1 MRRYWEWL
9 GLNLGKRAGTVA
21 IVGLLVSVAL
31 GAGIVKLRFTTSNSD
46 YLNKNDTAWVDNVNY
61 EKVFGGDPMAILFTT
76 KPGTTVDS
84 FFTPQNQAAFRSIAQ
99 RLAHDPW
106 VFSAVT
112 PLDALQVGAQLLTSS
127 TGSVLDTPAAGML
140 EQALRSD
147 PNAASKAKRSKYL
160 IDEGTSYFAVNGPRT
175 LDNPSWVHFVLHEPD
190 NSLRKSLAT
199 FVPSDHNLLMA
210 VYLRGDL
217 NINQET
223 TAASSVS
230 KIVSSVHFQNASTI
244 TTGVPALLKTI
255 NDYLKHGILSLA
267 GIAGIVMVVIL
278 LLSFSVRW
286 RLLPFAIVAL
296 GMVWGFGL
304 VGFFG
309 VPLTLAT
316 IAALPVLLGVGMD
329 YSIQMHSRIEE
340 EVVLDRSAHPIQAA
354 ARGLGPALLV
364 VTFDAVFAFTALWF
378 AKTPAIREFGSLL
391 VIGIIAVCVC
401 SIIAT
406 LAVLGI
412 REYKSP
418 THGKDFSNGYLSRAV
433 AFLGSLPRRTAV
445 PLAIASLGIF
455 LAGVAVEGKLV
466 LQTDPIQWVNP
477 HAQSIKDIQ
486 TLKADTGSDNEL
498 AMLIRTNQ
506 PFSDQ
511 SVAYIANYSRRLVD
525 KYPHSLWPAAGLVNT
540 IDQIINLPGMNPVP
554 PTGADVQSVY
564 QAAPEGIRR
573 TTVADGGAAINVIFR
588 GKTNTLDELRPVVA
602 DLRGTVIAPPAGI
615 SVAPG
620 GIAVVG
626 VGLVQNLEKSRTEL
640 TYLALLFVGAFLAIR
655 LRSLIRSLLSL
666 VPVLVAVG
674 AVSLIAVAFNL
685 KLSPVTSVAGP
696 LVVAVCTEFTSLILL
711 RFVEERNR
719 GLLPRQAM
727 DATARRTGRAFM
739 VSGFTA
745 IAGVAVLSTSSFPL
759 LRDFGIIVALNVF
772 VALLSALVV
781 LPPILVWADQRLWV
795 SRGLL
800 RATPEPYRSPDEPVV
815 QPGPPVSAVRTLVTT
830 GAGPAHRNGETAPS
844 PNGELLRTAPRGD
857 LVAAPNAENA
867 TAPAP
872 APNGEVAATPAPAPS
887 PVPAPVP
894 NGVRPPAPKGL
905 WHPQFE
911 PKD

>member
-1 MRRYWEWL
+1 
-9 GLNLGKRAGTVA
+9 
-21 IVGLLVSVAL
+21 
-31 GAGIVKLRFTTSNSD
+31 
-46 YLNKNDTAWVDNVNY
+46 
-61 EKVFGGDPMAILFTT
+61 
-76 KPGTTVDS
+76 
-84 FFTPQNQAAFRSIAQ
+84 
-99 RLAHDPW
+99 
-106 VFSAVT
+106 
-112 PLDALQVGAQLLTSS
+112 
-127 TGSVLDTPAAGML
+127 
-140 EQALRSD
+140 
-147 PNAASKAKRSKYL
+147 
-160 IDEGTSYFAVNGPRT
+160 
-175 LDNPSWVHFVLHEPD
+175 
-190 NSLRKSLAT
+190 
-199 FVPSDHNLLMA
+199 
-210 VYLRGDL
+210 
-217 NINQET
+217 
-223 TAASSVS
+223 
-230 KIVSSVHFQNASTI
+230 
-244 TTGVPALLKTI
+244 
-255 NDYLKHGILSLA
+255 
-267 GIAGIVMVVIL
+267 
-278 LLSFSVRW
+278 
-286 RLLPFAIVAL
+286 
-296 GMVWGFGL
+296 
-304 VGFFG
+304 
-309 VPLTLAT
+309 
-316 IAALPVLLGVGMD
+316 
-329 YSIQMHSRIEE
+329 
-340 EVVLDRSAHPIQAA
+340 
-354 ARGLGPALLV
+354 
-364 VTFDAVFAFTALWF
+364 
-378 AKTPAIREFGSLL
+378 
-391 VIGIIAVCVC
+391 
-401 SIIAT
+401 
-406 LAVLGI
+406 
-412 REYKSP
+412 
-418 THGKDFSNGYLSRAV
+418 
-433 AFLGSLPRRTAV
+433 
-445 PLAIASLGIF
+445 
-455 LAGVAVEGKLV
+455 
-466 LQTDPIQWVNP
+466 
-477 HAQSIKDIQ
+477 
-486 TLKADTGSDNEL
+486 
-498 AMLIRTNQ
+498 
-506 PFSDQ
+506 
-511 SVAYIANYSRRLVD
+511 
-525 KYPHSLWPAAGLVNT
+525 
-540 IDQIINLPGMNPVP
+540 MNPVP

-894 NGVRPPAPKGL
+894 NGGRPPAPKGL